1 MKAQVVCTL
10 GVIGLRPILLRHPLT
25 VFAYSFIF
33 AVLCAT
39 RRVAIRSVDL
49 ILNIGPTGLLVS
61 ETNFRSQDKNHRC
74 VIQPEKKEHQAAERP
89 IERKA
94 FLSERDLP
102 RETPPRE
109 LEEDCPAQRSDQ

>member
-1 MKAQVVCTL
+1 MKAQAFCTL
-10 GVIGLRPILLRHPLT
+10 GVIGLRPILLRPPPT
-25 VFAYSFIF
+25 VFSYSFIF
-33 AVLCAT
+33 SVLSAT

-89 IERKA
+89 VERKA
-94 FLSERDLP
+94 FLSERDIP

-109 LEEDCPAQRSDQ
+109 LEEQCPARG

>member
-33 AVLCAT
+33 AVLSAT

-94 FLSERDLP
+94 FFSERHLP
-102 RETPPRE
+102 PETPTRE
-109 LEEDCPAQRSDQ
+109 LEEHCPAQ